1 METKNVVSSNIAAIG
16 YDQST
21 STLEVIF
28 KNGGIYH
35 YHNVPLSVYNNLM
48 TASSH
53 GGYLDSHIKKGGYRY
68 SKIR

>member
-21 STLEVIF
+21 STLEVRF

-35 YHNVPLSVYNNLM
+35 YHNVPLYIYNNYSPPH
-48 TASSH
+48 SSYH
-53 GGYLDSHIKKGGYRY
+53 F
-68 SKIR
+68 